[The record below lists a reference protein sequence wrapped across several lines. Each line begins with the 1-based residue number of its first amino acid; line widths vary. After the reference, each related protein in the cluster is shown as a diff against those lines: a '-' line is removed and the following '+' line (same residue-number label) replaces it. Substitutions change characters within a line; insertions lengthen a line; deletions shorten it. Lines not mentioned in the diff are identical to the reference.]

1 MKPKAQ
7 DVARLKKA
15 LLGRRAVLCGDV
27 NQLQDEALKVTKSE
41 MASSDITS
49 FADRGTDNYE
59 QEFALGLMETG
70 EEELRAIDA
79 ALEKMKQGTFGLC
92 EGCQKPIAKARL
104 EAVPYAKLCIE
115 CKRKEESGGGGV

>member
-15 LLGRRAVLCGDV
+15 LLGRRAVLRGDV

-59 QEFALGLMETG
+59 QEFALGLMQTG

>member
-1 MKPKAQ
+1 MKIKAQ

-15 LLGRRAVLCGDV
+15 LLGRRAVLLGDV

-59 QEFALGLMETG
+59 QEFALGLVQNG
-70 EEELRAIDA
+70 EEEVRAIDA

-92 EGCQKPIAKARL
+92 EGCQKLIAKARL
-104 EAVPYAKLCIE
+104 EAVPYARLCIE

>member
-1 MKPKAQ
+1 MKSKAQ

-15 LLGRRAVLCGDV
+15 LLGRRAVLLGDV

-59 QEFALGLMETG
+59 QEFALDLMQTG

-92 EGCQKPIAKARL
+92 EGCQKLIAKARL
-104 EAVPYAKLCIE
+104 EAVPYARLCIE